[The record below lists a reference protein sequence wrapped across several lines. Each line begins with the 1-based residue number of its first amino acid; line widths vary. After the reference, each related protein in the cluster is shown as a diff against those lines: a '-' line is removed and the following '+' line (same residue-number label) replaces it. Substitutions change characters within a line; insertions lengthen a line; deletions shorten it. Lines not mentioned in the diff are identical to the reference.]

1 MITIEQ
7 TRKIL
12 LDNGEQY
19 TEEELRLIYEG
30 LKAKV
35 KIIAQIAKDEESCRI
50 LPSKHSRTER

>member
-35 KIIAQIAKDEESCRI
+35 KIIAQIAKDEEESCSI
-50 LPSKHSRTER
+50 LPSKH